1 MLDADD
7 AERVLRGIVV
17 PRTTDGDKAALVD
30 GRSGAL
36 VAFAVAEGASWQ
48 PRVVMRKVG

>member
-1 MLDADD
+1 
-7 AERVLRGIVV
+7 VLRGIAV
-17 PRTTDGDKAALVD
+17 PRAGQGDRAALVD
-30 GRSGAL
+30 ARSGAL